1 MIPYAFHI
9 ILPLQNDER
18 LMSVI
23 ADKTL
28 FLKQSL
34 QVLYIRYSL
43 KVQFDTDVILPE
55 VKHKKEE
62 KVAYN

>member
-1 MIPYAFHI
+1 
-9 ILPLQNDER
+9 
-18 LMSVI
+18 MSVI

-34 QVLYIRYSL
+34 QVPYIRHSL

-62 KVAYN
+62 KVAYD